1 MNRSLF
7 AVLGA
12 LIVLSIVLAACSPPA
27 TEQAEDNAAPT
38 DPSPTVASGPTIAAA
53 PTEDVQKA
61 SPSPETLAPA
71 PDYEIVTLL
80 PRDGI
85 PAIFDP
91 EFLTADEANEEYND
105 NELVLGVEIDGDAR
119 AYSIPHLSSH
129 EIVNDTVGG
138 RHIAATW

>member
-1 MNRSLF
+1 LET
-7 AVLGA
+7 GA
-12 LIVLSIVLAACSPPA
+12 AS
-27 TEQAEDNAAPT
+27 N
-38 DPSPTVASGPTIAAA
+38 DPDPTIAFNTTPA
-53 PTEDVQKA
+53 PDPTDSAQEA
-61 SPSPETLAPA
+61 SPSPETPTAL
-71 PDYEIVTLL
+71 PDYEIITLL

-91 EFLTADEANEEYND
+91 EFLTAEEANEEYQD

-119 AYSIPHLSSH
+119 AYSIPYLSSR

>member
-7 AVLGA
+7 TVFGA
-12 LIVLSIVLAACSPPA
+12 IFALSIILAACSPP
-27 TEQAEDNAAPT
+27 TSEQVEDNVAPT
-38 DPSPTVASGPTIAAA
+38 DPSPTAVSEPASAPE
-53 PTEDVQKA
+53 PTEDVLKA
-61 SPSPETLAPA
+61 SPSPEALAPV
-71 PDYEIVTLL
+71 PDYEIITLL

-91 EFLTADEANEEYND
+91 EFLTAEEANEEYHE

>member
-1 MNRSLF
+1 VSE
-7 AVLGA
+7 
-12 LIVLSIVLAACSPPA
+12 PA
-27 TEQAEDNAAPT
+27 SAPE
-38 DPSPTVASGPTIAAA
+38 
-53 PTEDVQKA
+53 PTEEVLKA
-61 SPSPETLAPA
+61 SPEAPVSV
-71 PDYEIVTLL
+71 PDYEIITLL

-91 EFLTADEANEEYND
+91 EFLTAEEANEEYHE

>member
-7 AVLGA
+7 AILGA
-12 LIVLSIVLAACSPPA
+12 LFILSIVLAACSPSGL
-27 TEQAEDNAAPT
+27 EQVETGAAPT
-38 DPSPTVASGPTIAAA
+38 DPSPTVASGPTPAPN
-53 PTEDVQKA
+53 PTEAVQKA
-61 SPSPETLAPA
+61 SPSPL
-71 PDYEIVTLL
+71 PDYEIITLL

-91 EFLTADEANEEYND
+91 EFLTAEEANEEYDD

-119 AYSIPHLSSH
+119 AYSIPYLSSR

>member
-1 MNRSLF
+1 MNRPLF
-7 AVLGA
+7 ALLGA
-12 LIVLSIVLAACSPPA
+12 LVVLSVALVACSPPNQ
-27 TEQAEDNAAPT
+27 EQIQPDAAST
-38 DPSPTVASGPTIAAA
+38 IPSPTAVSDPIIT
-53 PTEDVQKA
+53 PES
-61 SPSPETLAPA
+61 SPSPDPL
-71 PDYEIVTLL
+71 PDYEIITLL

-91 EFLTADEANEEYND
+91 EFLTAEEASDEYSD

-119 AYSIPHLSSH
+119 AYSIPYLSSR

>member
-1 MNRSLF
+1 M
-7 AVLGA
+7 
-12 LIVLSIVLAACSPPA
+12 
-27 TEQAEDNAAPT
+27 
-38 DPSPTVASGPTIAAA
+38 
-53 PTEDVQKA
+53 
-61 SPSPETLAPA
+61 
-71 PDYEIVTLL
+71 PDYEIITLL

-91 EFLTADEANEEYND
+91 EFLTAEEANEEYSD

>member
-12 LIVLSIVLAACSPPA
+12 LFILSIVLAACSPPGQ
-27 TEQAEDNAAPT
+27 EQVETDAAPT
-38 DPSPTVASGPTIAAA
+38 DPSPTAAA
-53 PTEDVQKA
+53 SSPTSAPDPTEAVQKA
-61 SPSPETLAPA
+61 SPSPLL
-71 PDYEIVTLL
+71 DYEIITLL

-91 EFLTADEANEEYND
+91 EFLTAAEANEEYD
-105 NELVLGVEIDGDAR
+105 DDELVLGVEIDGDAR
-119 AYSIPHLSSH
+119 AYSIPYLSSR